1 MQLLPEN
8 CTYQM
13 KSSYVFFFFES
24 SLISPPTLG
33 LALRA
38 WHWSH
43 LLCAHSFERLFSSL
57 PSLVPR
63 LLWALLFHFYF
74 CNPSHRAGL
83 LSSALPA
90 LWLYCSVGFSLLS
103 VTTAV
108 RGQSSGSCE
117 MSHSSDTGQQTYSN
131 YCNNIRNTCFK
142 TLPWKTISFLSDML
156 PNVCTVF
163 LSVFFFFSG
172 QTYCVFTC
180 WS

>member
-1 MQLLPEN
+1 M
-8 CTYQM
+8 
-13 KSSYVFFFFES
+13 
-24 SLISPPTLG
+24 
-33 LALRA
+33 
-38 WHWSH
+38 
-43 LLCAHSFERLFSSL
+43 
-57 PSLVPR
+57 PR

-163 LSVFFFFSG
+163 LSVFFFFRSNIL
-172 QTYCVFTC
+172 CVYLLELNSHLCKHLEWRYRFPVRNMFVLERY
-180 WS
+180 SKQ